1 MMDFQRVATAG
12 APKGNGGYRRDE
24 EFDSRPHSPTHNP
37 NSQQHEPSTVA
48 NTTSGNHGSSRLCF
62 CL

>member
-1 MMDFQRVATAG
+1 MMNLQRIATAG

-24 EFDSRPHSPTHNP
+24 EFDSRPSSPTRNP
-37 NSQQHEPSTVA
+37 NSQQIEPI
-48 NTTSGNHGSSRLCF
+48 GNHGSGRLCF